1 MKKTWIF
8 VLVFLLCGLAP
19 YGSKAV
25 ASLENNMETGA
36 GEYVNERYSFALNW
50 LPGNFTVT
58 EADNGDGILLSDP
71 KMGMEIRAFG
81 SRSWDVM
88 GKDFD
93 AGVQQEC
100 GKFDM
105 LFMKRVNKEK
115 GWFALSGYK
124 GDDVLHIKGYYTPE
138 EVCEF
143 MMHYPIEKQDSFY
156 EFAKGAFNSFR
167 KIDAGGK
174 AVSDR
179 ILLNMVTVKMGEDVD
194 KDGCNSFQLRANED
208 LILSFRK
215 VVLNEENYTTSPG
228 EVLSKISLKE
238 GESCLLTVLI
248 SEGMPN
254 LMICANEVCWEPSF
268 SGEDG
273 SLIVSAGFE
282 KYSPNDNMG
291 EPISKIHLPPS
302 MF

>member
-1 MKKTWIF
+1 MKKAWIF
-8 VLVFLLCGLAP
+8 VLVFLLCGLVGQAF
-19 YGSKAV
+19 AD
-25 ASLENNMETGA
+25 AE
-36 GEYVNERYSFALNW
+36 EYVNERYGFALNW
-50 LPGNFTVT
+50 MPGNFIVT

-88 GKDFD
+88 GMDFD

-143 MMHYPIEKQDSFY
+143 IMHYPIEKQDIFY
-156 EFAKGAFNSFR
+156 DFAQGAFNSFR
-167 KIDAGGK
+167 KIDANGET
-174 AVSDR
+174 VSDR
-179 ILLNMVTVKMGEDVD
+179 ILLNMVTVNVEEGVD
-194 KDGCNSFQLRANED
+194 EHGCNSFQLRANEN
-208 LILSFRK
+208 LTLTFRK
-215 VVLNEENYTTSPG
+215 AVLNEEDYSLAPG

-238 GESCLLTVLI
+238 GESSLLKALI
-248 SEGMPN
+248 PEGVPN
-254 LMICANEVCWEPSF
+254 LMVCADEVCWTPGF